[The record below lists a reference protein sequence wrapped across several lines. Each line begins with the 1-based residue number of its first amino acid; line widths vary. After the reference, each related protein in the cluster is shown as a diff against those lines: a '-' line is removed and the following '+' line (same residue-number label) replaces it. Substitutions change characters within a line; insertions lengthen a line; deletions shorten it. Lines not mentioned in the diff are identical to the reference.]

1 MLWQSGEILLI
12 IDFLNLSIPYPDQTV
27 SQSQRIGKI
36 HRQDH
41 HCNIFFQKPL
51 HKFLSRFQFLVVYRK
66 LTDNFKQKCAT
77 VLVKEKKMLAEILQ

>member
-41 HCNIFFQKPL
+41 HCNIFFKNRSISSQ
-51 HKFLSRFQFLVVYRK
+51 
-66 LTDNFKQKCAT
+66 
-77 VLVKEKKMLAEILQ
+77 I